1 MKSSLDTKK
10 YVAEFTGTFMLV
22 FCGTGAII
30 INQQTSGVITHT
42 GIAITFGLVVMGVI
56 YAFGSLSGAH
66 INPAVSIAFAV
77 GGCFP
82 KKLIIPY
89 ISSQLA
95 GGLAASLVLKF
106 LFPASKMLGAT
117 VPSGSAWQ
125 SFTMEFLLTFFLMM
139 VIMRVA
145 KGNKE
150 QGMFAGIAIGAVVA
164 LEAMFAG
171 PISGASMNPAR
182 SLAPAIVSG
191 HYTQVWIYLLAT
203 TLGAL
208 AAVPVAS
215 FMKTDVREEEEKE
228 MPRIKQAM

>member
-1 MKSSLDTKK
+1 MKKSLNIKK
-10 YVAEFTGTFMLV
+10 YVAEFIGTFMLV

-30 INQQTSGVITHT
+30 INQQTHGLITHV

-56 YAFGSLSGAH
+56 YAFGNLSGAH

-77 GGCFP
+77 NGCFS

-89 ISSQLA
+89 ISSQFA
-95 GGLAASLVLKF
+95 GAFSASLVLKF
-106 LFPASKMLGAT
+106 LFPADEMLGAT
-117 VPSGSAWQ
+117 IPSGSSLQ

-150 QGMFAGIAIGAVVA
+150 QGMFAGLAIGAVVA

-182 SLAPAIVSG
+182 SLAPAIISG
-191 HYTQVWIYLLAT
+191 HYEHIWVYVTAT
-203 TLGAL
+203 ISGAL
-208 AAVPVAS
+208 VAVPVVS
-215 FMKTDVREEEEKE
+215 FMKTGVAEREEEI
-228 MPRIKQAM
+228 PRIKRAM

>member
-1 MKSSLDTKK
+1 MKKSLNIKK
-10 YVAEFTGTFMLV
+10 CVAEYIGTFMLV

-30 INQQTSGVITHT
+30 IDQQTGGLITHV
-42 GIAITFGLVVMGVI
+42 GVAITFGLVVMGVI

-66 INPAVSIAFAV
+66 INPVVSIAFAMN
-77 GGCFP
+77 GSFS

-89 ISSQLA
+89 ISSQLLGA
-95 GGLAASLVLKF
+95 LTASLVLKI
-106 LFPASKMLGAT
+106 LFPASKVLGAT
-117 VPSGSAWQ
+117 IPSGSSLQ
-125 SFTMEFLLTFFLMM
+125 SFIMELLLTFFLMI

-150 QGMFAGIAIGAVVA
+150 QGMFAGLAIGAVVT

-191 HYTQVWIYLLAT
+191 HYAQLWIYFLAT

-208 AAVPVAS
+208 AAVPVVS
-215 FMKTDVREEEEKE
+215 FMKTDVQEVEETEI
-228 MPRIKQAM
+228 PHIRQAM

>member
-1 MKSSLDTKK
+1 MKKSLNIKK
-10 YVAEFTGTFMLV
+10 YVAEFIGTFMLV

-30 INQQTSGVITHT
+30 INQQTHGLITHV

-56 YAFGSLSGAH
+56 YAFGNLSGAH

-77 GGCFP
+77 NGCFS

-95 GGLAASLVLKF
+95 GAFAASLVLKF
-106 LFPASKMLGAT
+106 LFPADEMLGAT
-117 VPSGSAWQ
+117 VPSGSSLQ
-125 SFTMEFLLTFFLMM
+125 SFTMEFLLTFFLMI

-150 QGMFAGIAIGAVVA
+150 QGMFAGLAIGAVVA

-182 SLAPAIVSG
+182 SLAPAVISG
-191 HYTQVWIYLLAT
+191 HYEHIWVYVIAT
-203 TLGAL
+203 ISGAL
-208 AAVPVAS
+208 VAVPVVS
-215 FMKTDVREEEEKE
+215 FMKTGVVEKEEEI
-228 MPRIKQAM
+228 PRIKRAM